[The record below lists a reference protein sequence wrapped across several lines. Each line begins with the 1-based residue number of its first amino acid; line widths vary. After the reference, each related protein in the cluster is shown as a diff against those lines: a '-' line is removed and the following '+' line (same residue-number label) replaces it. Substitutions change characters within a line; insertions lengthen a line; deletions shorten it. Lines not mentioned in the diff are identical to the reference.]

1 MLLSIERAEI
11 ENSYETHP
19 LIDVPL
25 DWQPSAEPG
34 RFNKTGGYHL
44 PLLRHQQPMCRGKGI
59 HDSVFGAKSAS
70 LQNTLQRT
78 AWRVDPRV
86 LNVAEQL
93 HERFQPVGSML
104 VPEFDRP
111 VKGGAADHV
120 VEDAERLKE
129 WRRDKARMHES
140 YNDQYRR
147 SLRTLKA
154 IGMAREY
161 RHKTFYLSWFVDWRG
176 RFYPQQ
182 SWLQPQSTDFEK
194 SLLRFRDGCRLTDVS
209 MPWIYASIGKAFL
222 GGSSS
227 MQERATWTAKNHALI
242 ESVAQD
248 PITNVKVWSG
258 ADEPWRFLQLC
269 FEWHDVVHTRVE
281 RFWKVPIEVD
291 ATASG
296 LQLLSAMRR
305 DPSGMRYSNLL
316 PPETDEAR
324 PEDAYREVLRVAA
337 EIATKDSKLSHL
349 LPYLKHRSVGKPVVM
364 TAVYG
369 ATHWS
374 FQRRIEEAL
383 AKAGETPGDST
394 VKELAKLIH
403 KASKKVFPAAFE
415 ALAWLK
421 KLAKQAHEQGSQSL
435 RWQTPTGDCVHLVAF
450 EYEMTDV
457 YTAFNGRVTFGDWN
471 TAEPDLKQQIKSFVP
486 SVVHSFDAAVLKE
499 SFSDWQHPLSVIH
512 DCVLVLPSDMDRAM
526 DRIREGFVSVTT
538 GDPLAA
544 LASDLGVADTEL
556 KRLPQGNNSLIAYIV
571 EIHVQLTRLIAPQ
584 SISGKVS
591 GI

>member
-1 MLLSIERAEI
+1 MLLSIERTEI
-11 ENSYETHP
+11 DNAYETHP

-93 HERFQPVGSML
+93 LKSSNLSGRCLSLNLIDQLL
-104 VPEFDRP
+104 VVQLITSLKT
-111 VKGGAADHV
+111 VKLH
-120 VEDAERLKE
+120 RE
-129 WRRDKARMHES
+129 WRRERARMHES

-182 SWLQPQSTDFEK
+182 SWLQLQSTDFEK
-194 SLLRFRDGCRLTDVS
+194 SLLRFRDGCRLSDVS
-209 MPWIYASIGKAFL
+209 MLWIDASIGKAFL
-222 GGSSS
+222 GGSTS
-227 MQERATWTAKNHALI
+227 MQERATWTSKNQALI

-248 PITNVKVWSG
+248 PITNLKVWSG

-281 RFWKVPIEVD
+281 QFWKVPIEVD

-324 PEDAYREVLRVAA
+324 PEDAYRQVLRVAA
-337 EIATKDSKLSHL
+337 DIASKDSKLSHL
-349 LPYLKHRSVGKPVVM
+349 LPYP
-364 TAVYG
+364 
-369 ATHWS
+369 
-374 FQRRIEEAL
+374 
-383 AKAGETPGDST
+383 
-394 VKELAKLIH
+394 
-403 KASKKVFPAAFE
+403 
-415 ALAWLK
+415 
-421 KLAKQAHEQGSQSL
+421 QA
-435 RWQTPTGDCVHLVAF
+435 P
-450 EYEMTDV
+450 
-457 YTAFNGRVTFGDWN
+457 
-471 TAEPDLKQQIKSFVP
+471 
-486 SVVHSFDAAVLKE
+486 
-499 SFSDWQHPLSVIH
+499 FS
-512 DCVLVLPSDMDRAM
+512 
-526 DRIREGFVSVTT
+526 G
-538 GDPLAA
+538 
-544 LASDLGVADTEL
+544 
-556 KRLPQGNNSLIAYIV
+556 
-571 EIHVQLTRLIAPQ
+571 
-584 SISGKVS
+584 
-591 GI
+591 